1 MSVEPACDVRVGTF
15 NPVSLCPLHLPEEER
30 GLRLKQL
37 PVANDLTSLASLKTP
52 RKMGLEC
59 FQVGEV
65 QVQME

>member
-1 MSVEPACDVRVGTF
+1 MEPACDGRVGTF
-15 NPVSLCPLHLPEEER
+15 NPIFQSPLHLLAEER

-37 PVANDLTSLASLKTP
+37 PVVNDLTSLASLKIP

-59 FQVGEV
+59 FQIGEEV